1 MADLILHGF
10 PASTYM
16 RTARLAC
23 EEKGVPYTIAE
34 IDPGSDSHRAV
45 HPFFK
50 MPAMTHGDVRLF
62 ETFAIGRYVDE
73 AFAGPALQPSDT
85 AARAVMTQWATAL
98 IDYVYPSV
106 VRGLILP
113 RLVYPQRGTPV
124 DEDAV
129 KENIPTI
136 EAHLTVVDEAL
147 GQSQF
152 LAGNAVSLADFFF
165 TPPLAYMPMTPEG
178 PGILEKFGNITR
190 WQATMSSRE
199 SFGATQPQLAA

>member
-1 MADLILHGF
+1 MADVILHGF

-23 EEKGVPYTIAE
+23 EEKGVPYTIGE
-34 IDPGSDSHRAV
+34 FEPGSEAHRAV

-50 MPAMTHGDVRLF
+50 MPAMTHGEIKLF
-62 ETFAIGRYVDE
+62 ETFAICRYVDE
-73 AFAGPALQPSDT
+73 AFDGPALQPGDP
-85 AARAVMTQWATAL
+85 AARAAMSQWVTAL

-124 DEDAV
+124 DEAALKD
-129 KENIPTI
+129 NIPTI
-136 EAHLTVVDEAL
+136 EAHLSVVDGAL
-147 GQSQF
+147 GKSQF
-152 LAGNAVSLADFFF
+152 FAGNTVSLADFFF
-165 TPPLAYMPMTPEG
+165 APPLAYMPMTPEG

-190 WQATMSSRE
+190 WQASMAARE